1 MDFKITQK
9 LDKNLNFKIIGYKTQ
24 QSVGF
29 RPQSAG
35 FTPAKCGDC
44 PIKIWP
50 QSAKTQSAGEQSA
63 GFMVFVFT

>member
-9 LDKNLNFKIIGYKTQ
+9 LDKNQNFKIIGYKTQ

-44 PIKIWP
+44 PIKI
-50 QSAKTQSAGEQSA
+50 
-63 GFMVFVFT
+63 